1 VVGTIIV
8 NDGAAVRPSQLIA
21 SVRRTWMRECDVV
34 VRVVEEVSMRVL
46 VILVILVG
54 AVSAPALAQEY
65 RRGDE
70 VRVQTADGQPA
81 APPVQRVMAVPGDH
95 IKIDGKSLAVNDRA
109 ITDIS
114 PKLLLACGTWDEV
127 VPARHYFL
135 VGEQIEGGSASRSCS
150 LLPVGR
156 ILETV
161 QH

>member
-1 VVGTIIV
+1 MDGGT
-8 NDGAAVRPSQLIA
+8 ASQLIRG
-21 SVRRTWMRECDVV
+21 VRRTCTQECDIVV
-34 VRVVEEVSMRVL
+34 GIVEEGSMRAL
-46 VILVILVG
+46 VILVIVLG
-54 AVSAPALAQEY
+54 AVSAQTLAQEY

-70 VRVQTADGQPA
+70 VRVQAADGQPA
-81 APPVQRVMAVPGDH
+81 APPVQRVMAVPGDQ

-114 PKLLLACGTWDEV
+114 PKLLLACGTWDKI
-127 VPARHYFL
+127 VPAGHYFL

-156 ILETV
+156 ILGTV